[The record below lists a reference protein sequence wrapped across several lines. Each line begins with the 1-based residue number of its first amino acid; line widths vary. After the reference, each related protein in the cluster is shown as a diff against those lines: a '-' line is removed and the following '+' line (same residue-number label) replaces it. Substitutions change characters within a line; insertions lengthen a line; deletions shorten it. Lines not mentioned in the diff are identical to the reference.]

1 MGGETKACLSG
12 RVFETAAEKN
22 GTAVVVVVDGVVIGS
37 AGSV

>member
-1 MGGETKACLSG
+1 MKACLSG

-22 GTAVVVVVDGVVIGS
+22 GAAVVVVGVVIGS